1 VFTKGR
7 LSTLFIDRLLLGRTD
22 LHGSLGFPATPADPY
37 VLDVAG
43 TALDLSTV
51 WGRGHKVQPSV
62 APANNAL
69 STISSKQEF
78 QPHPSWRAQLALDR
92 ILFGT
97 LPNGAPRELD
107 HVNGLAVNN
116 GVVVQ
121 SAEVAFIVEPSGSQA
136 HLSIVPDGNGSRS
149 VTLTSGD
156 FGGLLK
162 ATNAYDLIS
171 GGVLRVDGT
180 YDDRVPNHP
189 LSGHEEMD
197 NFTLG
202 DAPTVAKALAAMT
215 LYGVVDLM
223 QGRGLFFRKM
233 IVPFHLADRRLE
245 LIQARA
251 YSSSLGLTAHGSVDL
266 PNNRFDMQGTIVP
279 AYFFNALL
287 GHIPLIGK
295 YFSPEKGGG
304 VFAAKYEL
312 VGPIDDP
319 QVHVDPLSL
328 ITPGFL
334 RGLFGD

>member
-1 VFTKGR
+1 
-7 LSTLFIDRLLLGRTD
+7 
-22 LHGSLGFPATPADPY
+22 
-37 VLDVAG
+37 
-43 TALDLSTV
+43 
-51 WGRGHKVQPSV
+51 
-62 APANNAL
+62 
-69 STISSKQEF
+69 
-78 QPHPSWRAQLALDR
+78 
-92 ILFGT
+92 
-97 LPNGAPRELD
+97 
-107 HVNGLAVNN
+107 
-116 GVVVQ
+116 
-121 SAEVAFIVEPSGSQA
+121 
-136 HLSIVPDGNGSRS
+136 
-149 VTLTSGD
+149 
-156 FGGLLK
+156 LLK